1 MGCHSLLQGIF
12 QVGGSN
18 PRLLHLLVDSLP
30 LGQLGSPVQHLYWC
44 LGVSAARDPNYRLYS
59 SSNVFLR
66 GSGGRKA
73 EAGVAAE
80 LGLSRGPCRSPSL
93 WCFLPFRYTP
103 PIPAFLVTQ
112 SFLWWA
118 FLSVS
123 SCSTLDIFKTQDP
136 ERAFPGPVLPSS
148 RPGQCPEAWAR
159 SPLSL
164 HSGADAVS
172 PPEVGA
178 PKAGSRVVRSRGGAD
193 GPSCRDHTRVSPPS
207 SEVY

>member
-1 MGCHSLLQGIF
+1 MPFPSPGDLPGRGDQTPVSCISWWILYPWATWEAQFSICIGALEFLQHGIT
-12 QVGGSN
+12 
-18 PRLLHLLVDSLP
+18 
-30 LGQLGSPVQHLYWC
+30 
-44 LGVSAARDPNYRLYS
+44 NYRLYS

-80 LGLSRGPCRSPSL
+80 LGLSRGPCCSPSL

-112 SFLWWA
+112 SFLGWA
-118 FLSVS
+118 FLSMS

-136 ERAFPGPVLPSS
+136 ERPFPGPVLSPS

-164 HSGADAVS
+164 HSGVDAVS

-193 GPSCRDHTRVSPPS
+193 GPSCRDHTHVSPPS